1 MYNNYYDDDYT
12 YDRSVSDGNAKR
24 YFYQTLQR
32 AEVTLTTE
40 DLADLKAYLRIPSD
54 STEDLNG
61 IMAAAIDIA
70 ESSSHIS
77 LAPKIV
83 REDFSQLPNYT
94 SRRGY
99 PNIFLL
105 AAPVVGLFKFTNY
118 SVLDVERTAI
128 NDVWIEDPQS
138 GIVVSPSTGILTF
151 RLCSTRQVVIDSVC
165 SDHQVEYLAGFVPT
179 DENGVRT
186 FEFRFS
192 ILPADIKLALRQIA
206 TALYYQRGDEG
217 QMVMPQTAKVLLAK
231 YNRASSNFTVV

>member
-24 YFYQTLQR
+24 YFYQTVQR
-32 AEVTLTTE
+32 ADVILADE
-40 DLADLKAYLRIPSD
+40 DLADLKAYLRLPSD

-61 IMAAAIDIA
+61 ILSAAIDVA

-77 LAPKIV
+77 IVPKVV

-105 AAPVVGLFKFTNY
+105 SAPVVGLYRFTNY
-118 SVLDVERTAI
+118 STREAATID
-128 NDVWIEDPQS
+128 DVWLEDPES
-138 GIVVSPSTGILTF
+138 GIVVSPSSGILTF

-165 SDHQVEYLAGFVPT
+165 SDHRVEYLAGFVPT
-179 DENGVRT
+179 DENGVRDLA
-186 FEFRFS
+186 FSFS
-192 ILPADIKLALRQIA
+192 ILPADVKLALRQIA

-217 QMVMPQTAKVLLAK
+217 EMVMPQTAKILLAK

>member
-32 AEVTLTTE
+32 AEVTLTQE

-105 AAPVVGLFKFTNY
+105 AAPVVGLYRFTNY
-118 SVLDVERTAI
+118 STREAATI

-165 SDHQVEYLAGFVPT
+165 SDHRVEYLAGYVPS
-179 DENGVRT
+179 DNGQRV